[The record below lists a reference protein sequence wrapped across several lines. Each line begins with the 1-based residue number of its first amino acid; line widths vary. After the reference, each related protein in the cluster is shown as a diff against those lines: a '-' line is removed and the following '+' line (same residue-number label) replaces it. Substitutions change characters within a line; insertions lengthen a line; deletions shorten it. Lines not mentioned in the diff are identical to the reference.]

1 MCVPSAELTNWL
13 AYNNLRVIC
22 SVAAWLGSCM
32 LIWKDLTQIN
42 AKSAD
47 LFRYVL
53 WCVYVYMCM

>member
-53 WCVYVYMCM
+53 